1 MWGILER
8 SLLTPSMT
16 QSNQPNAN
24 TTQPAIQKVGELG
37 EELVA
42 QWLQAKGWI
51 VLERRWHSRWG
62 ELDLIVARPEP
73 TPPHLPV
80 SLAFVE
86 VKTRSRTNWDNSGAL
101 AISAQKQAKLWK
113 TAQLFLVAH
122 PDLAEL
128 PCQFD
133 VALVSCRKVPS
144 KKSAIAPP
152 LLLTDQISLTA
163 AGYHLVLL
171 DYIQAAFVL

>member
-1 MWGILER
+1 MPR
-8 SLLTPSMT
+8 KA
-16 QSNQPNAN
+16 QPKPKAARPELVN
-24 TTQPAIQKVGELG
+24 PGELG

-42 QWLQAKGWI
+42 QWLQKKGWT

-62 ELDLIVARPEP
+62 ELDLIVARMGQS
-73 TPPHLPV
+73 PPNLPI

-86 VKTRSRTNWDNSGAL
+86 VKARSRNNWDSQGAL
-101 AISAQKQAKLWK
+101 AISAQKQTKLWK

-133 VALVSCRKVPS
+133 VALVSCRKLGLQRLPIAQPADPVF
-144 KKSAIAPP
+144 SADC
-152 LLLTDQISLTA
+152 TSLTA